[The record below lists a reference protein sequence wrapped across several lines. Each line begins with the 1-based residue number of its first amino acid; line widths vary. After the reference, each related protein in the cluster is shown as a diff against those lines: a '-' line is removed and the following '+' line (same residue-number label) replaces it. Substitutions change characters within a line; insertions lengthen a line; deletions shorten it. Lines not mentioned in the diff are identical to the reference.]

1 MRYHGA
7 VSSELQRL
15 PAPAESGLALS
26 TSDARDDDFVRQHM
40 VPAGAPLQLARLYTQ
55 PRRGIAMQ
63 VGFLSAMMGL
73 GSGMVLGSALAGLG
87 VAAAGVVAV
96 GALLML
102 ETSGRIALTPDTFVV
117 QAGVLMRRYE
127 RAYIEEARVEWVK
140 PSKYVRLELS
150 LFEPPAFFRPTKGL
164 RFRYAPPKGRARE
177 VFVAIPDAEDLLARL
192 GG

>member
-1 MRYHGA
+1 M
-7 VSSELQRL
+7 SSELQRL
-15 PAPAESGLALS
+15 PAPTESGLALT

-40 VPAGAPLQLARLYTQ
+40 VPTGSAIQLARLYTQ
-55 PRRGIAMQ
+55 SRRGIAMQ

-73 GSGMVLGSALAGLG
+73 GSGLVLGSVLAGVG

-102 ETSGRIALTPDTFVV
+102 ETSGRVALTAETLVV
-117 QAGVLMRRYE
+117 QAGVVMRRYE
-127 RAYIEEARVEWVK
+127 RASIREARVEWVK
-140 PSKYVRLELS
+140 PSYYVRLELS

-164 RFRYAPPKGRARE
+164 RFRYAPKRGRARE
-177 VFVAIPDAEDLLARL
+177 VFIAVPDADELLSRL